1 MITYIVVTTIIIVIP
16 IISGMQQLNVLKV
29 YYITNQFCT
38 NIYFIANHSCI
49 SGSLSLV
56 DSFLKICAFGQW
68 YTLCSNTWTLGQAKV
83 ACRQLG
89 RNPLGMIVTVLRLVI
104 ILKIML
110 YI

>member
-1 MITYIVVTTIIIVIP
+1 
-16 IISGMQQLNVLKV
+16 MQQLNVLKV
-29 YYITNQFCT
+29 YYITNQSCT

-49 SGSLSLV
+49 SGSLSIV
-56 DSFLKICAFGQW
+56 DKGLKICVFGQW
-68 YTLCSNTWTLGQAKV
+68 HTLCGNTWTLGQVKV

-89 RNPLGMIVTVLRLVI
+89 RNPIGMVITILRLVV